1 MHSFST
7 LAFTLVAVVLVG
19 IPATAVAV
27 ACRHD
32 LQPLADRLRR
42 ALAFDPRHPAL
53 AYPPAR

>member
-1 MHSFST
+1 MDIST
-7 LAFTLVAVVLVG
+7 LVFTLVAVVLVG

-32 LQPLADRLRR
+32 LHSLAGRLQR

-53 AYPPAR
+53 VYPSAR

>member
-7 LAFTLVAVVLVG
+7 LVFTVIAVVLVG

-27 ACRHD
+27 ACRDD
-32 LQPLADRLRR
+32 LRPAANRLRR

-53 AYPPAR
+53 AYPSAR